1 MNAFQRVVFSV
12 YSTPVRLSQHGFL
25 LPKGYVLFSYF
36 SLFRR
41 LIHFRFFRRRRA
53 KRRREIREPNGLA
66 LLLYTTSLQHNR
78 IHLFRLLII

>member
-1 MNAFQRVVFSV
+1 MLFNASFFPV

-25 LPKGYVLFSYF
+25 LPKGYVFSYF

-53 KRRREIREPNGLA
+53 KGRREIREPNGLA
-66 LLLYTTSLQHNR
+66 LLLYYESPAP
-78 IHLFRLLII
+78 

>member
-25 LPKGYVLFSYF
+25 LPKGYVFSYF

-66 LLLYTTSLQHNR
+66 LLLYYESPAP
-78 IHLFRLLII
+78 